1 VAKEKKYTQS
11 RLFEFEPKNDIT
23 SDEILELYML
33 IRIGITGDILDTA
46 SDQLKRHFKE
56 VKGK

>member
-1 VAKEKKYTQS
+1 MAKEKKYTQS